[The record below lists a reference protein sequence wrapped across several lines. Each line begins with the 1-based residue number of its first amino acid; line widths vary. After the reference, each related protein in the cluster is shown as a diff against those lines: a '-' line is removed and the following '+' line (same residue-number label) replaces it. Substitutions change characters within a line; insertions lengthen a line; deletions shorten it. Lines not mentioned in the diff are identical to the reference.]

1 MLNVLSD
8 IALKKSYWIGLIL
21 FAVVLELVALFY
33 QYELSEW
40 PCVLCIHVRIWLLA
54 LIIVCSAAIFIK
66 KLSFMAVAAHCVV
79 TIIMLALLE
88 RSWILLGVERGTIFG
103 SCDMDLGLPVWFA
116 IDKWMP
122 FLFEVKTAC
131 GYTPVLFSGVTMAE
145 ALLLFSILLLIL
157 SASILVSISVKLINN
172 K

>member
-21 FAVVLELVALFY
+21 FATVLELVALFY
-33 QYELSEW
+33 QYGLGEW

-54 LIIVCSAAIFIK
+54 LIIVASLSIFIK
-66 KLSFMAVAAHCVV
+66 KLTYVAVVAHSAV

-103 SCDMDLGLPVWFA
+103 SCDMDLGLPTWFA

-131 GYTPVLFSGVTMAE
+131 GYTPVLFSGITMAE
-145 ALLLFSILLLIL
+145 ALMVFSTLIVIL
-157 SASILVSISVKLINN
+157 STSILVSIIVRISKN
-172 K
+172 